1 MGEVVRTRVTYERHR
16 EIDRIKSI
24 DFSFIFFLIN

>member
-16 EIDRIKSI
+16 EIDRTKSV
-24 DFSFIFFLIN
+24 DFSFFLIN